1 MNSSYKNLLFNK
13 SSNQGIPLY
22 HFKSVGNYSSVF
34 YNYNKE
40 KSIDNSNTGYNTNKE
55 KTFKKVIIKSFVSK
69 IKQKEKLR
77 YKFLPKL
84 LQTNRQNIKH
94 ANIINKKNEIP
105 TIYLK
110 LNLANLSYLRAKS
123 TGRSVNYNDLNK
135 KSKRESEIEKKI
147 LFQCI
152 KNDLLRESIT
162 NSSKNF
168 TK

>member
-13 SSNQGIPLY
+13 SLNQGIPLY
-22 HFKSVGNYSSVF
+22 HFKSAGNYSSVF

-55 KTFKKVIIKSFVSK
+55 KTFKKVLIKSFVSK

-94 ANIINKKNEIP
+94 TDIINKKNEIP

-110 LNLANLSYLRAKS
+110 LNLANLNYLRSKS
-123 TGRSVNYNDLNK
+123 TGRSVNSKDLNK

-147 LFQCI
+147 FFQCI

-162 NSSKNF
+162 NSSKNC